1 MSNFYHS
8 GHEGVISST
17 VACKYNGGE
26 AMTKVGGA
34 TKEVAS
40 QGQKVG
46 EAMTKVGEATKEVAS
61 QRQKVGKA
69 MTKVGKATS
78 YLKLFSLLPRQ
89 LLPLPLLH
97 CTYKP
102 Q

>member
-46 EAMTKVGEATKEVAS
+46 EAMTKVGEAT
-61 QRQKVGKA
+61 
-69 MTKVGKATS
+69 S

>member
-26 AMTKVGGA
+26 AMTKVG
-34 TKEVAS
+34 
-40 QGQKVG
+40 
-46 EAMTKVGEATKEVAS
+46 EATKEVAS
-61 QRQKVGKA
+61 QRQKVDKA

-78 YLKLFSLLPRQ
+78 YLKLFSFLPRQ
-89 LLPLPLLH
+89 LLLLPLLH